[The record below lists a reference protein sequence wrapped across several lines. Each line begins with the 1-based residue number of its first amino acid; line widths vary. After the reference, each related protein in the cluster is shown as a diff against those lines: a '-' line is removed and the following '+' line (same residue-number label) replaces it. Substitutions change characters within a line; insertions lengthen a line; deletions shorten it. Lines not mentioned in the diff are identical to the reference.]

1 MVKRNSFL
9 NAKIVNEEIYNI
21 VRNIFNTLNRNY
33 NDGVYNLSNEDK
45 VSVYNLSQILLS
57 DCEYIFNSVSIAIKD
72 YQEKGLLGDIDE
84 EFLHKKYDFK
94 MPSRIEPGFES
105 IKKTVED
112 ITNSYVIIDRTLNS
126 YLKRDITE
134 DSVQSLI
141 DNKLLIYRQRICTF
155 VELIKIQNII

>member
-21 VRNIFNTLNRNY
+21 VRNTFNTLNRNY

-72 YQEKGLLGDIDE
+72 YQEKGLLGDVDE
-84 EFLHKKYDFK
+84 EFLHKKHDFK
-94 MPSRIEPGFES
+94 MPSRIEPDFES

-126 YLKRDITE
+126 YLKREITE

-141 DNKLLIYRQRICTF
+141 DNKLLIYRQRIYTF
-155 VELIKIQNII
+155 VELIKIQTII

>member
-21 VRNIFNTLNRNY
+21 VRNTFNTLNRNY

-57 DCEYIFNSVSIAIKD
+57 DCKYIFNSVSIAIKD
-72 YQEKGLLGDIDE
+72 YQEKGLLGDVDE

-94 MPSRIEPGFES
+94 MPSRIEPDFES

-141 DNKLLIYRQRICTF
+141 DNKLLIYRQRIYTF

>member
-21 VRNIFNTLNRNY
+21 VRNTFNTLNRNY

-72 YQEKGLLGDIDE
+72 YQEKGLLGDVDE

-94 MPSRIEPGFES
+94 MPSRIEPDFES

-126 YLKRDITE
+126 YLKREITE

-141 DNKLLIYRQRICTF
+141 DNKLLIYRQRIYTF
-155 VELIKIQNII
+155 VELIKIQTII